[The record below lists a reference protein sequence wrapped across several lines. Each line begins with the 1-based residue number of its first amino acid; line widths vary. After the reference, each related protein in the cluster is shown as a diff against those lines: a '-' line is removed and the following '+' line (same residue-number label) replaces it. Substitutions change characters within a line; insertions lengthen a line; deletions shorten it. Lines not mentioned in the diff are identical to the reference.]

1 MNTYMG
7 RELEL
12 LVQSMICGALLVL
25 VYDGIRIFRIIGK
38 RVKSLDTAV
47 DILFWSAAGLFL
59 FFMCLRENGGSVRCY
74 LLCGILLGAG
84 VWYWGIGHFY
94 REFAFILAKRLHF
107 CLQRVTIFLL
117 VKMRKF
123 CLKIRKGPGI
133 DKSKGAWNEKKE
145 KCCARKKRR
154 STKVQNRVAMI
165 SISMVVCMLVVLLA
179 FKEHSLQVKYQTN
192 ENRKAQ
198 LQEEITTEE
207 ARTKDIEDMQEYMQS
222 DEYAEKIAKE
232 KIGLVK
238 DNEIIFK
245 ENK

>member
-1 MNTYMG
+1 MSTYMG

-133 DKSKGAWNEKKE
+133 DKNAGA
-145 KCCARKKRR
+145 RR
-154 STKVQNRVAMI
+154 IKVQNRVAMI

-198 LQEEITTEE
+198 LEEEITTEE

>member
-1 MNTYMG
+1 MSTSMG

-107 CLQRVTIFLL
+107 CLQRV
-117 VKMRKF
+117 
-123 CLKIRKGPGI
+123 KGPGI

-154 STKVQNRVAMI
+154 STTDKG
-165 SISMVVCMLVVLLA
+165 S
-179 FKEHSLQVKYQTN
+179 E
-192 ENRKAQ
+192 
-198 LQEEITTEE
+198 
-207 ARTKDIEDMQEYMQS
+207 
-222 DEYAEKIAKE
+222 
-232 KIGLVK
+232 
-238 DNEIIFK
+238 
-245 ENK
+245 

>member
-1 MNTYMG
+1 MEEKKEVTHSLHLEQRGHGLITGVTEMKSFDEENIFMETSQG
-7 RELEL
+7 TLAIRGSSLHVCRLELERGEAEIEGKVDS

-94 REFAFILAKRLHF
+94 REFTFILAKRLHF

-154 STKVQNRVAMI
+154 STTDKG
-165 SISMVVCMLVVLLA
+165 S
-179 FKEHSLQVKYQTN
+179 E
-192 ENRKAQ
+192 
-198 LQEEITTEE
+198 
-207 ARTKDIEDMQEYMQS
+207 
-222 DEYAEKIAKE
+222 
-232 KIGLVK
+232 
-238 DNEIIFK
+238 
-245 ENK
+245 

>member
-1 MNTYMG
+1 MSTYMG

-59 FFMCLRENGGSVRCY
+59 FFMCLRENRGSVRGY

-94 REFAFILAKRLHF
+94 REFAFILAKSLHF

-154 STKVQNRVAMI
+154 STTDKG
-165 SISMVVCMLVVLLA
+165 S
-179 FKEHSLQVKYQTN
+179 E
-192 ENRKAQ
+192 
-198 LQEEITTEE
+198 
-207 ARTKDIEDMQEYMQS
+207 
-222 DEYAEKIAKE
+222 
-232 KIGLVK
+232 
-238 DNEIIFK
+238 
-245 ENK
+245 